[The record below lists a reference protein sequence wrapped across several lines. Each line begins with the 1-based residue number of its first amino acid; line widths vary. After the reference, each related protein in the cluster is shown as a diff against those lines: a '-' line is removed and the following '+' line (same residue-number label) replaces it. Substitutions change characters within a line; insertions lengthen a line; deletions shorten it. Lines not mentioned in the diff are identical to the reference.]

1 MNGDFENF
9 KEQVRSTA
17 DMVEIISGYVPLKK
31 KGQNYWGCCPFHGE
45 KTPSFSVN
53 PGKSMF
59 YCFGCHEGGDIFKF
73 IMKIE
78 NCSFMDALKLL
89 AGRYGIPIPEKQKTA
104 AEIAREKQRDSIYS
118 ANELASKFFQAC
130 LTKTAYGEPALAYL
144 AGRGIGKEIIAGF
157 GIGYALNNFTALVSS
172 LAKRGCQPQVLEAA
186 GLAARGREGYYDK
199 FRNRVIIPIRD
210 ARGRIVGFGGRV
222 LDNSTPKYLNTA
234 ETQWFNKRRLLFG
247 LDIALKAIR
256 KSGRAVV
263 VEGYMDAISLHAA
276 GFDNVVASMGTAFSK
291 EQAKLL
297 QRLADEVIF
306 CYDSDSAGRKASV
319 RAVSIAREA
328 GLKVRIAG
336 VPDGKDP
343 DEYVRQH
350 GSAAFAQVLA
360 AAQNGIDFQ
369 IDETILQNNIANLA
383 GKVEAVSNILPFLL
397 ECQNE
402 IEASEHIRRLAQRL
416 TIDEGLIAEEYRKAA
431 RRGGRQQTGQPTV
444 IPEEKSAGI
453 GQQAEELLLRLLLE
467 QPQLCDECCAEVKE
481 TGFEDAV
488 LAQLFD
494 RLCELGTAY
503 TTDKLNNV
511 LDDAAQTALARIL
524 AHQLP
529 EGDMDKLMQDCL
541 RQMRR
546 LRLEKEYEKH
556 RLLADEYERS
566 ADERFLSE
574 LMESQRIKNE
584 IKKLYGNQNK

>member
-17 DMVEIISGYVPLKK
+17 DMVEIISGYVPLKR

-78 NCSFMDALKLL
+78 NCSFMEALKLL

-104 AEIAREKQRDSIYS
+104 AEIAREKQRESIYS

-130 LTKTAYGEPALAYL
+130 LTKTAHGEPALAYL
-144 AGRGIGKEIIAGF
+144 AGRGISREIIASF
-157 GIGYALNNFTALVSS
+157 GIGYALNNFTALVTS
-172 LAKRGCQPQVLEAA
+172 LGKRGCQPQVLEAA
-186 GLAARGREGYYDK
+186 GLAAQGRGGYYDK

-263 VEGYMDAISLHAA
+263 VEGYMDSISLHAA
-276 GFDNVVASMGTAFSK
+276 GFDNVVASMGTAFSQ

-297 QRLADEVIF
+297 QRLAEEVIF

-350 GSAAFAQVLA
+350 GKDAFEKVLA
-360 AAQNGIDFQ
+360 VAQNGIDFQ
-369 IDETILQNNIANLA
+369 IDETILQNNVANLA

-397 ECQNE
+397 ECKNE

-431 RRGGRQQTGQPTV
+431 RKGGRQQAGQLQV
-444 IPEEKSAGI
+444 MPEEKSAGV

-467 QPQLCDECCAEVKE
+467 QPQLCDECSMDVQEI
-481 TGFEDAV
+481 GFENAV
-488 LAQLFD
+488 LAQLFE
-494 RLCELGTAY
+494 RLCELGIGY
-503 TTDKLNNV
+503 TTDKLNNI

-529 EGDMDKLMQDCL
+529 EGDTDKLLQDCL

-566 ADERFLSE
+566 ADERFLGE

-584 IKKLYGNQNK
+584 IKKLYGN